1 MEQSEVYQVI
11 SLVCFGI
18 GGLFLISAAVVFFHL
33 RIIEVIGELTGR
45 TARKHIEAYRKG
57 IAEVSPVLGIRE
69 DETTDTTHMLEN
81 LKAEADKNRT
91 GDTVLL
97 INSMNAADEET
108 SALWREDD
116 DADEAT
122 AVMEKDF
129 QIVRNEISRSSEGG
143 AAGFEEEVRS

>member
-18 GGLFLISAAVVFFHL
+18 SGLFLISAAVVFFHL

-81 LKAEADKNRT
+81 LEAEADKNRT

-129 QIVRNEISRSSEGG
+129 QIVRDEISSSSEGG
-143 AAGFEEEVRS
+143 AADFEEEVRV